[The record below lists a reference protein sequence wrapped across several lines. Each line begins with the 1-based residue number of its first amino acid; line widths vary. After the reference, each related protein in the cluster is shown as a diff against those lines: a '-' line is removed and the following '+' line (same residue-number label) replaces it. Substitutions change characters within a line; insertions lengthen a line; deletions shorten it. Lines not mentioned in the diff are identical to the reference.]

1 MTGVLTQGGL
11 DSRAPSIDADL
22 AEHQDVLFRVARR
35 LTSTDSQA
43 KDLVQD
49 TFLRALEKQSTFRPG
64 TLLRSWLVAILNHRF
79 IDLCRR
85 DRARGKHQSIDELEL
100 EAPPPEAPPVWAQI
114 DADTLR
120 KLAEKLPP
128 DVREVYRLHAF
139 EELSYAEIARRL
151 SIPQNTVGTRL
162 HRARKQLRQIA
173 GGIR

>member
-1 MTGVLTQGGL
+1 MTGVLSQGSL
-11 DSRAPSIDADL
+11 DSRAPSIDAHL
-22 AEHQDVLFRVARR
+22 AEHQDVLLGVARR

-49 TFLRALEKQSTFRPG
+49 TFLRALEKQSSFRPG
-64 TLLRSWLVAILNHRF
+64 TLLRAWLVAILNHRF

-85 DRARGKHQSIDELEL
+85 ERARGKHQSIDALEL
-100 EAPPPEAPPVWAQI
+100 EATPPEPPPIWAQI

-120 KLAEKLPP
+120 ALAQKLPD

-139 EELSYAEIARRL
+139 EELSYAQIARKL

-162 HRARKQLRQIA
+162 HRARKQLRALA